1 MIFTGFLNKRI
12 MRNFNLL
19 LTLVMG
25 AILVSCS
32 SGPQL
37 MPNISG
43 KAGEVVVVINKGD
56 WESDPGVA
64 LRSVLA
70 VDHPFL
76 PQREPLFD
84 LIDIPENAFTSIFQ
98 SHRNIIIL
106 KITPDLKEPEI
117 VIQENVWAAPQ
128 VVVTISAP
136 TTQTAAEVITKE
148 SDRLTNALLQA
159 ERNRNIQN
167 AKKYEEKALR
177 ELVTGIFGGSPF
189 FPRGYSLRKKTDN
202 FVWISYET
210 TKTNQGIFIYRYP
223 YKDSTDFLLENLVNK
238 RNETL
243 FQNVP
248 GQLENTYMT
257 TNLLADPGMRWVK
270 YNKRDFIELRGLWE
284 VQNDFMGGPFV
295 DHIFLDKENKNIIV
309 LEAFVYAPRYDKRN
323 YLRQVESII
332 YSFEFF

>member
-1 MIFTGFLNKRI
+1 
-12 MRNFNLL
+12 MRNLILL
-19 LTLVMG
+19 LTIVAGTM
-25 AILVSCS
+25 ISSCTG
-32 SGPQL
+32 GPQL

-43 KAGEVVVVINKGD
+43 KAGEVVIVVNKGN
-56 WESDPGVA
+56 WESDPGSA

-70 VDHPFL
+70 IDHPYL
-76 PQREPLFD
+76 PQSEPLFN
-84 LIDIPENAFTSIFQ
+84 LVNIPENAFTSIFQ

-106 KITPDLKEPEI
+106 KIVSDLTESKM

-128 VVVTISAP
+128 IVVTISSP
-136 TTQTAAEVITKE
+136 TPQEAAALISRE
-148 SDRLTNALLQA
+148 SDKLTNALLQA

-177 ELVTGIFGGSPF
+177 AIVTAKFGGSPF
-189 FPRGYSLRKKTDN
+189 FPTGYNMRKQTED

-210 TKTNQGIFIYRYP
+210 TYTNQGIFIYKYP
-223 YKDSTDFLLENLVNK
+223 FTDSTDFIKENLVAK
-238 RNETL
+238 RNEVVGI
-243 FQNVP
+243 NVP
-248 GQLENTYMT
+248 GQLDNTYMT
-257 TNLLADPGMRWVK
+257 TNMLADQGMRWVK
-270 YNKRDFIELRGLWE
+270 YGKRNFIELRGLWE

-295 DHIFLDKENKNIIV
+295 DHVFLDKEGKNIIV

>member
-1 MIFTGFLNKRI
+1 

-19 LTLVMG
+19 LTLIVG
-25 AILVSCS
+25 AMLSSCS
-32 SGPQL
+32 GGPHL

-43 KAGEVVVVINKGD
+43 KAGEVVIVINKGN
-56 WESDPGVA
+56 WESDLGVV

-70 VDHPFL
+70 VDYPYL
-76 PQREPLFD
+76 PQREPLFN
-84 LIDIPENAFTSIFQ
+84 LINIPENAFTSIFQ
-98 SHRNIIIL
+98 SHRNIIII
-106 KITPDLKEPEI
+106 KTIPDLKEAKM

-128 VVVTISAP
+128 IVVTISAP
-136 TTQTAAEVITKE
+136 TAQEAAEVISKE
-148 SDRLTNALLQA
+148 SDKITNALIQA

-177 ELVTGIFGGSPF
+177 AIVTPMFGGSPYY
-189 FPRGYSLRKKTDN
+189 PTGYNLRKQTEN

-210 TKTNQGIFIYRYP
+210 TYTNQGILIYKYP
-223 YKDSTDFLLENLVNK
+223 FKDSTDFLIENMINK
-238 RNETL
+238 RNEIL

-248 GQLENTYMT
+248 GPLENTYMT
-257 TNLLADPGMRWVK
+257 TNLLSEPGMRWVK
-270 YNKRDFIELRGLWE
+270 YNKRSFIELRGLWE

-295 DHIFLDKENKNIIV
+295 DHIFLDKDGRNVIV

>member
-1 MIFTGFLNKRI
+1 MVAGTMISSCTG
-12 MRNFNLL
+12 
-19 LTLVMG
+19 
-25 AILVSCS
+25 
-32 SGPQL
+32 GPQL

-43 KAGEVVVVINKGD
+43 KAGEVVIVVNKGN
-56 WESDPGVA
+56 WESDPGAA

-70 VDHPFL
+70 IDHPFL
-76 PQREPLFD
+76 PQAEPLFN
-84 LIDIPENAFTSIFQ
+84 LINIPENAFTSIFQ

-106 KITPDLKEPEI
+106 KIIPDLTESKM

-128 VVVTISAP
+128 IVVTISSS
-136 TTQTAAEVITKE
+136 TQREAAALISRE
-148 SDRLTNALLQA
+148 SDKLTNALMQA

-177 ELVTGIFGGSPF
+177 AIVTPKFGGSPF
-189 FPRGYSLRKKTDN
+189 FPKGYNLRKQTEE

-210 TKTNQGIFIYRYP
+210 TYTNQGIFIYKYP
-223 YKDSTDFLLENLVNK
+223 YTDTTDLKIENLLSK
-238 RNETL
+238 RNEIL
-243 FQNVP
+243 QNNVP

-257 TNLLADPGMRWVK
+257 TNMLADAGLRWVK
-270 YNKRDFIELRGLWE
+270 YSKRSFIELRGLWE

-295 DHIFLDKENKNIIV
+295 DHIFLDKEGKNIIV